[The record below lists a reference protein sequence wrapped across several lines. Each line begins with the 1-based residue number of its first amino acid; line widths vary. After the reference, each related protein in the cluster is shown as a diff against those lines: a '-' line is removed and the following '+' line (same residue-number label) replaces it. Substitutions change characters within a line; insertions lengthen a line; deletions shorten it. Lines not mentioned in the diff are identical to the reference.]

1 VNPGVRTI
9 FRVLTLSAALL
20 VSSPGLARAEWQFS
34 PFVGYTFRGSTTF
47 LDFDPVE
54 DEAATDET
62 RFNFGGSVRLIGDFP
77 VGVEAYYVHTPGFFD
92 SKQFNISLPRIL
104 RSRTYAAMGN
114 VVLATPRAWNR
125 YGLRPSLSGGI
136 GLMHAFAEDQN
147 RVFPFRV
154 NLLGMNLGGGAVGF
168 LSDNVGVRFD
178 LRYFR
183 NIKGVSQED
192 LEVPVTLGEPVRLR
206 YWTIGFGMVIK
217 K

>member
-1 VNPGVRTI
+1 V
-9 FRVLTLSAALL
+9 
-20 VSSPGLARAEWQFS
+20 
-34 PFVGYTFRGSTTF
+34 
-47 LDFDPVE
+47 
-54 DEAATDET
+54 
-62 RFNFGGSVRLIGDFP
+62 
-77 VGVEAYYVHTPGFFD
+77 YYVHTPGFFD

-104 RSRTYAAMGN
+104 RSRTYAVMGN

-125 YGLRPSLSGGI
+125 YGLRPTLSGGI

-206 YWTIGFGMVIK
+206 YWTIGLGMVIK